1 MNLQPRLGEEA
12 PWLTKNRR
20 SLERNSL
27 TISRVWGIHLQQKM
41 IPKNLEKNLEM
52 PRIEASKPD
61 PTGHQ

>member
-27 TISRVWGIHLQQKM
+27 TISRVWEIHLQQKM
-41 IPKNLEKNLEM
+41 IPKNLEK
-52 PRIEASKPD
+52 K
-61 PTGHQ
+61 TGNA